1 MASLGEKF
9 AKFRKPRIEAVG
21 LEIGA
26 SALKIVEL
34 KPGVPPSLESLAIR
48 PMPPGIMEAESVA
61 NPEALVAEIKALY
74 DDAGINIRKKPQV
87 VTAVS
92 NTQVI
97 TRNIFVPKMSLAEL
111 EEAIK
116 WEAERYIPYPLEE
129 VSLDFYPLDHP
140 DDIAGDEEQMEVVIA
155 AVRLDAIEQPIS
167 YLKAA
172 GLEPVVFDVKPFS
185 LLRSLKGSLLGDKL
199 SKMTL
204 VGDTYTEDDEIGVV
218 LEIAAS
224 GTTIT
229 LVRGERVLMNRN
241 VSASGDDF
249 TAALQRA
256 FNLDFDSAE
265 DIKVNYGTA
274 MIPTEDEE
282 ELLNFETQREQYSP
296 GRVYEAIRPVLVDL
310 TTEIRRSLEFFRVQ
324 AGDANISRMM
334 IVGGSAKLPGLSEA
348 IGDALGFRVDIGDP
362 WLTVVVDPTRF
373 DSEYLATIGPEM
385 AVPLGLALRGVSLD

>member
-1 MASLGEKF
+1 MASLSERF

-74 DDAGINIRKKPQV
+74 DDAGISIRKKPQV

-97 TRNIFVPKMSLAEL
+97 TRNIFVPKMTVAEL

-129 VSLDFYPLDHP
+129 VSLDFYLLDNP
-140 DDIAGDEEQMEVVIA
+140 EDIADDAQMEVVIA
-155 AVRLDAIEQPIS
+155 AVRLDAIEEPIS

-229 LVRGERVLMNRN
+229 LARGERVLMNRN

-256 FNLDFDSAE
+256 FNLDFDTAE

-373 DSEYLATIGPEM
+373 DSEYLATVGPEM